1 MMQDS
6 KSIVVGYD
14 GSVEAA
20 QAVRWAAEQAAVRG
34 CPLHLVHC
42 SLWPVLTPTPG
53 PLPGAA
59 DSGLERSCQI
69 TLEEGLAHAKQAAP
83 GLDVRTCLAYGWPS
97 EHLPKISGGED
108 MLVVGSRGL
117 GGFMGLLV
125 GSVSLEMAATA
136 TCPVAV
142 IRADHHP
149 DGPVVVAVDST
160 GSPAALEDACTMARV
175 TGADLTV
182 VHVRHAPPGYRMLRD
197 PVDAEP
203 AAEELLDSAVSAARE
218 MTPGTRVEGELLTD
232 ASIPR
237 AILNASA
244 NARLTVVGTKGHG
257 LIKGTIG
264 STAHAVL
271 HHAKGPVLISRRNS
285 AGQDIQEKL

>member
-1 MMQDS
+1 MQDS

-20 QAVRWAAEQAAVRG
+20 RAVRWAAEQAALRG
-34 CPLHLVHC
+34 CPLQLVHC

-53 PLPGAA
+53 PLPGVVDNA
-59 DSGLERSCQI
+59 LERSCEI

-83 GLDVRTCLAYGWPS
+83 GLEVRTSLVYGWPS
-97 EHLPKISGGED
+97 EHLPKISAGEE
-108 MLVVGSRGL
+108 MLVVGSRGI
-117 GGFMGLLV
+117 GGFLGLLV

-136 TCPVAV
+136 SCPVAV

-149 DGPVVVAVDST
+149 DGPVVVAVDSS

-197 PVDAEP
+197 PVDAGP
-203 AAEELLDSAVSAARE
+203 AAEELLNSAVSAARGW
-218 MTPGTRVEGELLTD
+218 TPGTRVEGELLTGT
-232 ASIPR
+232 SVPR
-237 AILNASA
+237 ALLNASA
-244 NARLTVVGTKGHG
+244 SARLTVVGTKGHG

-271 HHAKGPVLISRRNS
+271 HHAQGPMLISRHS
-285 AGQDIQEKL
+285 PAGPDI